1 MVGIQCLRF
10 IFCSVFFGG
19 KLAELFWGEAA
30 ISKAYCYWILRL
42 RNFKLFCNKI
52 KILGLIGIDV
62 WLILFLI
69 LWIIYFDDKVNTI
82 TASYTNKNLYG
93 SIIYRHAF
101 QTRYSLCLNFFIF
114 IGLKFDCLNGK
125 NGYFFR
131 NLWDFWTENK
141 KSSMW
146 NLTRTTHTKS
156 GGNKFSDHHDWLRRA
171 RENFR
176 FSTPSTRFCLGSGS

>member
-1 MVGIQCLRF
+1 MFALYLLF
-10 IFCSVFFGG
+10 SFFCG

-125 NGYFFR
+125 WEFFFKICETFE
-131 NLWDFWTENK
+131 LKTK
-141 KSSMW
+141 KV
-146 NLTRTTHTKS
+146 LCGT
-156 GGNKFSDHHDWLRRA
+156 
-171 RENFR
+171 
-176 FSTPSTRFCLGSGS
+176 